1 MMACEKTIALVKEV
15 LAAPSCCAELKA
27 AGEKWLASVGTGE
40 QKAAADALL
49 AELKEDVSSIDG
61 VIGFFGSEAG
71 KGYFGAEKAAQLL
84 KAAQDAKAAGGK
96 YCICDACQKGAKLIE
111 NPDGLFA

>member
-96 YCICDACQKGAKLIE
+96 YCICGACHTPKRCCRRA
-111 NPDGLFA
+111 P

>member
-40 QKAAADALL
+40 QK
-49 AELKEDVSSIDG
+49 SSG
-61 VIGFFGSEAG
+61 
-71 KGYFGAEKAAQLL
+71 
-84 KAAQDAKAAGGK
+84 
-96 YCICDACQKGAKLIE
+96 
-111 NPDGLFA
+111 

>member
-1 MMACEKTIALVKEV
+1 MACEKTIALVKEI

-27 AGEKWLASVGTGE
+27 AGEKWLAAVGTDG
-40 QKAAADALL
+40 QKAAAEALL
-49 AELKEDVSSIDG
+49 AELIDD

>member
-1 MMACEKTIALVKEV
+1 MACEKTIALVKEI
-15 LAAPSCCAELKA
+15 LAAPSCCAELK
-27 AGEKWLASVGTGE
+27 
-40 QKAAADALL
+40 
-49 AELKEDVSSIDG
+49 EDVNGIDD